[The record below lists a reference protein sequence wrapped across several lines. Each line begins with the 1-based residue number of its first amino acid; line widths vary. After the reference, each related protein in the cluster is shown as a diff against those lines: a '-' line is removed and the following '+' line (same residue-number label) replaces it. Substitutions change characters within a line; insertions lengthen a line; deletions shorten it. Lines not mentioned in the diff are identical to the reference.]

1 MKTGKQLKKELSE
14 KANISVRNFPET
26 VANLRKQLKI
36 KEGGDQY
43 LFFTTL
49 KSEEKVV
56 LVCQKV

>member
-1 MKTGKQLKKELSE
+1 
-14 KANISVRNFPET
+14 
-26 VANLRKQLKI
+26 LKI